1 MDETPRSVMFDD
13 VYFSRRDGAAETE
26 HVYLDG
32 NNLPA
37 AWQGRDRFTIGETG
51 FGTGLNFL
59 LAWELFEKTA
69 EAGAFLDFVSV
80 EKYPLSVEEIR
91 KALNPWAARLG
102 PYLDKMLAQYPL
114 RVPGFHRMVFDG
126 RVALTLVFD
135 DANDAMPEIEG
146 HVDAWFLDGFTPKK
160 NPDMWSDTVFREI
173 ARLSHAGTTFATFT
187 ASGIV
192 KRGLR
197 ANGFKLGKRKGF
209 GWKADM
215 LAGVCEVSAKNPP
228 PAGGG
233 IRGGSAIHILGAGL
247 AGCSAAY
254 VLKQYGFDP
263 VLHDPNGIASGASGN
278 PAGIINPRLSAFRTA
293 ESDFYTA
300 AFALGARTF
309 SALDDVAY
317 NPCGALHLI
326 TDEEKEKR
334 FTRTV
339 ENWNWGDGLMQFV
352 DAGEASELAGVT
364 LEKSA
369 LYLSRAAQINPSAL
383 CRAYAKDIPLD
394 TAPPPEGATILL
406 ANGAGALEYL
416 PALPIHTV
424 RGQITMVEESRESAK
439 IKTNIGYG
447 GYISAPVN
455 GIHTVGA
462 TFQKWMVNTNSVP
475 EDDLANLENLHANVP
490 ALGDLPVAGSR
501 AALRTASADRF
512 PIIGEMDGFL
522 LSTAHGSHGILSTLA
537 AAHLLADILRGGVRS
552 LGKSTLNS
560 LCPLRFSV
568 REAKKMQ
575 NKV

>member
-1 MDETPRSVMFDD
+1 MFDD

-26 HVYLDG
+26 HVYLNG

-37 AWQGRDRFTIGETG
+37 AWQGRPRFTIGETG

-69 EAGAFLDFVSV
+69 DAGAFLDFVSV
-80 EKYPLSVEEIR
+80 EKYPLSAEEIR
-91 KALNPWAARLG
+91 KALNPWAARLS

-146 HVDAWFLDGFTPKK
+146 SVDAWFLDGFTPKK
-160 NPDMWSDTVFREI
+160 NPDMWSETVFREI

-187 ASGIV
+187 ASGVV

-197 ANGFKLGKRKGF
+197 SGGFKVEKRKGF

-215 LAGVCEVSAKNPP
+215 LAGVCEVSDQNPP

-233 IRGGSAIHILGAGL
+233 IRGGSTIYILGAGL

-278 PAGIINPRLSAFRTA
+278 PVGIINPRLSAFRTA

-309 SALDDVAY
+309 SALNDIAY

-334 FTRTV
+334 LSRAV
-339 ENWNWGDGLMQFV
+339 ENWAWGDGLMRLV
-352 DAGEASELAGVT
+352 DEKEASDIAGVA
-364 LEKSA
+364 LDKSA
-369 LYLSRAAQINPSAL
+369 LYLPCAARINPSAL
-383 CRAYAKDIPLD
+383 CRAYAGGLPVE
-394 TAPPPEGATILL
+394 TAPPPADAIILL
-406 ANGAGALEYL
+406 ANGAGVTVYCSDL
-416 PALPIHTV
+416 PVHTV
-424 RGQITMVEESRESAK
+424 RGQITLVNASPQSAEV
-439 IKTNIGYG
+439 KTNICYG
-447 GYISAPVN
+447 GYISAPSGGV
-455 GIHTVGA
+455 HAVGA
-462 TFQKWMVNTNSVP
+462 TFQKWMANTNPVP
-475 EDDLANLENLHANVP
+475 EDDDANLENLKTNVP
-490 ALGDLPVAGSR
+490 SLGELEVAGSR
-501 AALRTASADRF
+501 AALRTASSDRF
-512 PIIGEMDGFL
+512 PIIGEMDGFY

-552 LGKSTLNS
+552 LGKSTVKS
-560 LCPLRFSV
+560 LSPQRFSE
-568 REAKKMQ
+568 RAQRKAQ
-575 NKV
+575 NKA